1 MSVMIYQAGGDTN
14 VWGRKLKTKIVG
26 QDEVAEN
33 LENGWYKHPN
43 DVPDEPLA
51 GEQIMSV
58 SGSSGGPVDMG
69 EVSDGYHTFNE
80 LYAHRVRLFSS
91 LMHAYSALSWWSRK
105 HSDGEE
111 WDGWVIAGITT
122 PEGEITY
129 HLPVEEIEFLPEGT
143 ELEFGKEWDGH
154 EANDVLDRLLSLR
167 PATPV
172 PEPEPEPAPEPE
184 PEPEPEVKTSK
195 KPGPKPKAATDES
208 ND

>member
-33 LENGWYKHPN
+33 LANGWYKHPN
-43 DVPDEPLA
+43 DVPDEHLT
-51 GEQIMSV
+51 GEQIMGV
-58 SGSSGGPVDMG
+58 SGLSGGTVDMG

-91 LMHAYSALSWWSRK
+91 LMHAYSGLSWWSHK

-111 WDGWVIAGITT
+111 WDGLVIAGITT

-129 HLPVEEIEFLPEGT
+129 HLPVEEIEFLPDGT

-167 PATPV
+167 PDTS
-172 PEPEPEPAPEPE
+172 EPE
-184 PEPEPEVKTSK
+184 PEPEPENKERK
-195 KPGPKPKAATDES
+195 KPGRKPKAAPDES
-208 ND
+208 HD